1 MDGDLKVDKVEVD
14 HVDDVVDLVLFDMMV
29 VVDNML
35 VVRDDKK
42 HMMRVRVDK
51 NMMVQDGMMEDE
63 MMEDDMMD
71 SEM

>member
-1 MDGDLKVDKVEVD
+1 MEVD